1 MFLFFKP
8 PQSQLQVQLLD
19 PDGPKQKPITLEEEY
34 VLALFKQRAPKR
46 RRKVKT
52 VSFKEKILQQL
63 EAGKTTVEIAN
74 NLATELIA
82 AEPAFVFTDEIKA
95 DVDKILAEYKRQV
108 AKEIQDAIV
117 QELAALQKQQEQVN
131 SQYQQL
137 ADAYKQAEIDLAVAK
152 EARRKRILKAKKIKI
167 LMLLATLDDEHD

>member
-1 MFLFFKP
+1 M
-8 PQSQLQVQLLD
+8 LD

-108 AKEIQDAIV
+108 AKE
-117 QELAALQKQQEQVN
+117 
-131 SQYQQL
+131 
-137 ADAYKQAEIDLAVAK
+137 
-152 EARRKRILKAKKIKI
+152 ARRKRILKAKKIKI